1 MLSMEMGKWKEILV
15 DIRMFVMIYVG
26 CVLNGIK
33 PMGSEMKAKYYG
45 NLRNLYI
52 LYIELK

>member
-1 MLSMEMGKWKEILV
+1 MEMGKWKEILV